1 MERVYRVLSIK
12 ESNNG
17 YYLNCYDTIYD
28 ESFKKQLGKPT
39 SKEAVLNTEDILQD
53 SDYDISDTLR
63 EEIKNIFGIT
73 DIVNDD
79 IDDEYSEQK
88 DVDIEEEDSG
98 IDEFAESLN
107 IYPIYKKK
115 LLEYSNRPLIR
126 DIIKK
131 DGDEIKL
138 DKKYKSKISS
148 QSSGT
153 SKINFKRFPGGK
165 VKVGPRY
172 YPKDFVSVTVKGAS
186 DPNTNSNTFTYSE
199 YENMPNKDKLKI
211 LATHIKDINPNEILY
226 AKQRTPILKKNPKTG
241 KKEPTSKVMW
251 IGFKVKAKD
260 YYEMPDDGYK
270 LELIT
275 KEEYDKL
282 PKKVI
287 GMRDK

>member
-12 ESNNG
+12 ESDNG

-63 EEIKNIFGIT
+63 EEIKAIFGIT
-73 DIVNDD
+73 DIIDNY
-79 IDDEYSEQK
+79 IDDEYLDKTNIST
-88 DVDIEEEDSG
+88 EEEDFG

-107 IYPIYKKK
+107 IYPLYKKK

-131 DGDEIKL
+131 DSDEIKS
-138 DKKYKSKISS
+138 DKRFKSKTSAQTS
-148 QSSGT
+148 DT

-165 VKVGPRY
+165 VKVGPKY
-172 YPKDFVSVTVKGAS
+172 YPKDLVLVTLKGTNNP
-186 DPNTNSNTFTYSE
+186 DTNTYSYSE
-199 YENMPNKDKLKI
+199 YEKMPNKDKLKI
-211 LATHIKDINPNEILY
+211 LAIQVININPNEILY
-226 AKQRTPILKKNPKTG
+226 VKQVGDILKINPKTG
-241 KKEPTSKVMW
+241 KEEYTDKLEW
-251 IGFKVKAKD
+251 IGYRVKAKD
-260 YYEMPDDGYK
+260 YYETPDDGYK
-270 LELIT
+270 SEIIT

-282 PKKVI
+282 TKK
-287 GMRDK
+287 GNWYAG